1 MQTTGSRTLFGM
13 RLTAIRLLAVAS
25 MLLLGM
31 VGVFAA
37 LGTDQAQAGV
47 ADSIFTVNST
57 ANTDDGVCGGFPNT
71 TNTSGNCT
79 LHEAIDAVNAGL
91 VDTLTFHPT

>member
-13 RLTAIRLLAVAS
+13 RLTAIRLLAMAS

-37 LGTDQAQAGV
+37 LG
-47 ADSIFTVNST
+47 
-57 ANTDDGVCGGFPNT
+57 
-71 TNTSGNCT
+71 SGHLQLGRSWQCP
-79 LHEAIDAVNAGL
+79 GRG
-91 VDTLTFHPT
+91 PR